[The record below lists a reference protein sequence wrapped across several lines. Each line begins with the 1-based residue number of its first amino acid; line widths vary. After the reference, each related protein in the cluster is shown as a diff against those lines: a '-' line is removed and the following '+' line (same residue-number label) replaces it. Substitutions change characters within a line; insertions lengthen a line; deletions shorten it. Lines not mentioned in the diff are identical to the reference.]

1 MHDPIFWISRA
12 TPATFLPDEASQLPD
27 TGITQA
33 QGTRLPPANLTAT
46 ADRILDAA
54 DRLLGRFGYRKMT
67 IEDLAREAG
76 IGKGTVYLSF
86 ESKESIALACID
98 RMIQRVLGRLR
109 TLAAGPGTPSQRV
122 RAMLIERVMLRLDYA
137 NTHSTSVEELVA
149 SLRTPLLERRA
160 GYFRAEAE
168 VLAAVITE
176 GRRTASF
183 LVPDPH
189 EAAYAL
195 VLATNALLPYSLA
208 VHELGR
214 RAEIERQAG
223 HIADLLLH
231 GLEGGV
237 TGTVR
242 RRPHTRERTSS

>member
-1 MHDPIFWISRA
+1 MRSVNPVPETS
-12 TPATFLPDEASQLPD
+12 E
-27 TGITQA
+27 
-33 QGTRLPPANLTAT
+33 
-46 ADRILDAA
+46 RILDAA
-54 DRLLGRFGYRKMT
+54 DRLLGRFGYRKT
-67 IEDLAREAG
+67 TVEDLAREAG

-98 RMIQRVLGRLR
+98 RMVDRLLGRLR
-109 TLAAGPGTPSQRV
+109 AIAVTPESPARRV
-122 RAMLIERVMLRLDYA
+122 RAMLIERVMHRFDYA
-137 NTHSTSVEELVA
+137 AQHSTSVEELVA
-149 SLRTPLLERRA
+149 SLRPRLLERRA

-168 VLAAVITE
+168 LLAAVITE

-183 LVPDPH
+183 LVSDPH

-214 RAEIERQAG
+214 RADIERRAG
-223 HIADLLLH
+223 HIAELLLH

-237 TGTVR
+237 TGTAR
-242 RRPHTRERTSS
+242 RRPHARERTSS